1 MKTAFI
7 LMAQYDGKA
16 VIPVEA
22 VCADYFAPLTVEQFL
37 RKTLSGEIP
46 LPVVRM
52 YGSQKAA
59 KGVHLNDLAAYLDKQ
74 AEAARKEAQQ
84 LKVVA

>member
-7 LMAQYDGKA
+7 LMAQYEGKA
-16 VIPVEA
+16 VIPVES

-37 RKTLSGEIP
+37 RKALAGEIG

-52 YGSQKAA
+52 YESQKAA
-59 KGVHLNDLAAYLDKQ
+59 KGVPVEDLAVYLDKRI
-74 AEAARKEAQQ
+74 ASARKEAEQ
-84 LKVVA
+84 LRKTA

>member
-16 VIPVEA
+16 VIPVEDI
-22 VCADYFAPLTVEQFL
+22 CRDYFAPLTVEQFL
-37 RKTLSGEIP
+37 RKSLAGEIG

-52 YGSQKAA
+52 YESQKAA
-59 KGVHLNDLAAYLDKQ
+59 KGVPVEDMAAYLDRRI
-74 AEAARKEAQQ
+74 ASARKEAEQ
-84 LKVVA
+84 LKAG